1 MDLSSWMFIFVMS
14 AGCGI
19 ACMII
24 AQRKGYRG
32 TQILGWLAAGLI
44 FSIFGLIAV
53 ILTTHDSDGTHVAGA
68 SATCRFCGAPIL
80 SDAARCIQCGGEI
93 ARGV

>member
-1 MDLSSWMFIFVMS
+1 
-14 AGCGI
+14 
-19 ACMII
+19 
-24 AQRKGYRG
+24 
-32 TQILGWLAAGLI
+32 
-44 FSIFGLIAV
+44 
-53 ILTTHDSDGTHVAGA
+53 VAGA